1 LFDTIK
7 LIKLKVLFTDTDMK
21 TLLLVLGFFTL
32 IVAEI
37 LKVYLIMPFPG
48 SQQMNSID
56 FAYFMFF
63 NIGYFRL
70 AGLLMIAYPAWH
82 YLRQGTRK
90 TKITIGT
97 FMLIY
102 LGVFY
107 AVNFKMLADKIFYQ
121 PNTVSFA
128 PPSQTQYDLND
139 LVIGL
144 EINGEA
150 RAYPIENIGYHH
162 QVKDT
167 VGGQPVIVTYCTV
180 CRTGRIFSPE
190 VDGKPETFRL
200 VGMDHFNAMFE
211 DSRTRSWWRQV
222 NGEAIAGPL
231 TGTILPE
238 LPSEQMAL
246 GAWLNKYP
254 ESLVLQPD
262 TAFLEKYENLKNY
275 DEGTSE
281 SKLTGRDT
289 ASWADKSWVIGV
301 TLDEKAKAYDWN
313 ELIKTRLIN
322 DTISSTSLLVALE
335 PDSLTFHAWER
346 DTLVFSLSDTTNFI
360 VDKNTGSEWNWKGEC
375 VRGMLSGAQLKWV
388 PAYQEFWHSWRTFH
402 SQTQVYHHR

>member
-1 LFDTIK
+1 
-7 LIKLKVLFTDTDMK
+7 MK
-21 TLLLVLGFFTL
+21 TALLVLGFFTL

-70 AGLLMIAYPAWH
+70 AGLLMIAYPAWY
-82 YLRQGTRK
+82 YLRQGTK
-90 TKITIGT
+90 KAKIIIGT

-128 PPSQTQYDLND
+128 PARQTQYDLND

-211 DSRTRSWWRQV
+211 DSRTRSWWRQA

-231 TGTILPE
+231 TGTVLPE
-238 LPSEQMAL
+238 LPSEQMTL
-246 GAWLNKYP
+246 GAWLSKYP

-262 TAFLEKYENLKNY
+262 TAFLEKYENLENY
-275 DEGTSE
+275 DEGTSD

-289 ASWADKSWVIGV
+289 TSWADKSWVVGV
-301 TLDEKAKAYDWN
+301 VLNKKAKAYDWN
-313 ELIKTRLIN
+313 ELVKTRLFN
-322 DTISSTSLLVALE
+322 DTIASTGLLIGLE
-335 PDSLTFHAWER
+335 SDSLTFHAWER
-346 DTLVFSLSDTTNFI
+346 DTLVFSLSDTTSLMI
-360 VDKNTGSEWNWKGEC
+360 DKNTGSEWNWKGEC
-375 VRGMLSGAQLKWV
+375 VTGPLSGARLKWV

-402 SQTQVYHHR
+402 EKTTRL

>member
-1 LFDTIK
+1 
-7 LIKLKVLFTDTDMK
+7 MK

-82 YLRQGTRK
+82 FLK
-90 TKITIGT
+90 TGKKRVKLLIGT
-97 FMLIY
+97 FIVLY

-107 AVNFKMLADKIFYQ
+107 AVNFRMLADKIFYQ
-121 PNTVSFA
+121 PNTVSFVPA
-128 PPSQTQYDLND
+128 SQTGYEMTD
-139 LVIGL
+139 LVLGV
-144 EINGEA
+144 EINGESK
-150 RAYPIENIGYHH
+150 AYPIENIGYHH
-162 QVKDT
+162 QVRDT
-167 VGGQPVIVTYCTV
+167 VGGTPVIVTYCTV

-190 VDGKPETFRL
+190 VNGTPETFRL

-222 NGEAIAGPL
+222 NGEAVAGPL
-231 TGTILPE
+231 TGTTLPE

-335 PDSLTFHAWER
+335 PDSLSFHAWER

-360 VDKNTGSEWNWKGEC
+360 IDNNTGSEWNWKGEC

-388 PAYQEFWHSWRTFH
+388 PAYQEFWHSWKTFH
-402 SQTQVYHHR
+402 HRTRTYRYP